1 MPVVNNENFD
11 WIMIKLASAEDIKEW
26 SKGEVVIPDTV
37 NYRTGKPKEGGL
49 FCEKIFWPVKNYE
62 CSCGKYKGVRY
73 KGIVCDRCWV
83 EVVSSRVR
91 RERMGHIK
99 LNSPVVHIWYYKA
112 NPSVIGGLLNL
123 SSKEIEKIINYV
135 KYVVLDVNE
144 KQKEN
149 IIKTLDRDYH
159 NKVNEIEQIFE
170 KEVLELEKK
179 DLSKEQY
186 QKEYEA
192 LVALKNQ
199 NLEQLKKEY
208 SDLKSRLKT
217 LTKGSTIH
225 EKDYRMIYY
234 RYEGAFEFGS
244 GVEALQRM
252 LKELDVKKEIENLI
266 EQLKHTKGKK
276 REDLFKR
283 LRIFVSFYTSGV
295 KPESTILEYLPV
307 IPADLRP
314 IVQLDG
320 GKFASS
326 DINVF
331 YRRVLMRNIRLKKMI
346 DAGMPEVV
354 KRNEIRLLQEAVNNL
369 ILGERNQSGKTGSG
383 VKVYKSLTDI
393 LIGKEGRFRKNLLG
407 KRVDYSGRSVIT
419 VGPELKLNECW
430 VPLYIA
436 VRIFTPFI
444 ISRLLKLKYAHTPKQ
459 AEKMIKEEN
468 PVVLKI
474 LKDVIKDKYVLL
486 NRAPTLHRLGIQG
499 FKIKLM
505 PGKTIRLHPLVCPA
519 FNADFDGDQMWLHL
533 PISEEAQK
541 EVDKYVASDKNILK
555 PGSGEPI
562 IAPTQELILG
572 MYYLTHDDKSGEE
585 KGIFADMEAVL
596 KAYEEGNVDIK
607 DKVTF
612 VFNDKSITTI
622 VGRVILNDIL
632 PEDMRFVDKTFRKK
646 DLKILLDDLYEN
658 YGREI
663 TVQVA
668 DKLKEFGFKYA
679 TKSAVTMNAYDFIIP
694 EEKKKLIEEG
704 DEKVKK
710 IHDAWYKGLITAEE
724 KHNQII
730 AVWTDIKARIE
741 EALKKYYGEGN
752 DLFTMLDSGAK
763 WNRGQLTQMAG
774 MKWLVSNPK
783 GEVIE
788 LPIKSSA
795 IEGFDTLE
803 YFIAAHSARKGKA
816 DTALKTAESGYLT
829 RKLVDANQDMIVREE
844 DCGTDKY
851 LVITKE
857 EVEQK
862 RSSLFEEAFGRVLA
876 EDLVDAKGKV
886 LLPKDE
892 MIRKKHKEIFDNNEI
907 DYIKVRSPLTCNTP
921 SGVCQKCYGMD
932 LWDRQLV
939 RVWTPVG
946 VIASQSIWEPG
957 TQLTMRTFHSGWV
970 ASAEWDMTQG
980 IKRIEQ
986 LFEVRTPKNPA
997 VIAPFD
1003 GQVSVY
1009 NSGNYIKLKIVGEQE
1024 KKPYLV
1030 KPGYTIVVKEGEV
1043 LRKGAEYAVKG
1054 KSKLK
1059 VDEEWVVLKVEKD
1072 KIILGVQKVFEAD
1085 VHTNLGLKVKDGEK
1099 VYKGQ
1104 VLTGGVIDLRQ
1115 YRKIVGDLET
1125 QKYIVDEIKKVYVSQ
1140 WQELNNKYVELV
1152 VKNLFSRVY
1161 IEDVG
1166 DAPLVPGQ
1174 IIKYEDYIK
1183 IVDELEK
1190 LGKHPPKGER
1200 LVMGLT
1206 NLAKS
1211 TDSWLSAASFQETM
1225 RILVAASIRGDI
1237 DKLEDLKSNVILGRK
1252 LPIGE
1257 NFPGTDK
1264 MKEDVAKEIEEVEK
1278 ELENK

>member
-1 MPVVNNENFD
+1 MPIVNNDNFD

-26 SKGEVVIPDTV
+26 SKWEVVIPDTV
-37 NYRTGKPKEGGL
+37 NYRTWKPKEGGL

-99 LNSPVVHIWYYKA
+99 LNAPVVHIWYYKA

-149 IIKTLDRDYH
+149 IVKTLDRDYH

-170 KEVLELEKK
+170 KEVVELEKK
-179 DLSKEQY
+179 WLSQEEYK
-186 QKEYEA
+186 KEYEA

-217 LTKGSTIH
+217 LTKWSTIH

-252 LKELDVKKEIENLI
+252 LKELDLKKEIDNI
-266 EQLKHTKGKK
+266 VNQLRHTKGKK

-283 LRIFVSFYTSGV
+283 LRIFVAFYTSGV

-326 DINVF
+326 DINIF

-369 ILGERNQSGKTGSG
+369 ILWERNQSGRTWSG

-407 KRVDYSGRSVIT
+407 KRVDYSWRSVIT
-419 VGPELKLNECW
+419 VGPELKLDECW

-468 PVVLKI
+468 PIVLKI

-505 PGKTIRLHPLVCPA
+505 PWKTIRLHPLVCPA
-519 FNADFDGDQMWLHL
+519 FNADFDWDQMWLHL

-541 EVDKYVASDKNILK
+541 EVEKYVASDKNILK

-562 IAPTQELILG
+562 IAPTQELILWI
-572 MYYLTHDDKSGEE
+572 YYLTHDNNSWEE
-585 KGIFADMEAVL
+585 KWLFANMDAVI
-596 KAYEEGNVDIK
+596 KAYEDGDVDIK
-607 DKVTF
+607 DKVSF
-612 VFNDKSITTI
+612 VYNWKPIKTI
-622 VGRVILNDIL
+622 VGRVILNSIL
-632 PEDMRFVDKTFRKK
+632 PENMRFIDKTFRKK
-646 DLKILLDDLYEN
+646 DLKQLLDDLYEEN
-658 YGREI
+658 WREV

-668 DKLKEFGFKYA
+668 DKLKEFWFKYA

-704 DEKVKK
+704 NEKVKK
-710 IHDAWYKGLITAEE
+710 IHDAWYKGLITSEE
-724 KHNQII
+724 KHNQIV

-741 EALKKYYGEGN
+741 EALKKYYKEWN
-752 DLFTMLDSGAK
+752 DLYTMLDSGAK
-763 WNRGQLTQMAG
+763 WNRWQLTQMAG

-795 IEGFDTLE
+795 IEWFDTLE

-851 LVITKE
+851 LIITKE
-857 EVEQK
+857 EVEEK
-862 RSSLFEEAFGRVLA
+862 RSSLFEESFGRILA
-876 EDLVDAKGKV
+876 DDLVDVNWNV
-886 LLPKDE
+886 LKKKWE
-892 MIRKKHKEIFDNNEI
+892 MIRKKDKKLFEENEI
-907 DYIKVRSPLTCNTP
+907 EYVKVRSPLTCNTS

-939 RVWTPVG
+939 RVWTPVW

-1003 GQVSVY
+1003 GVVHVY
-1009 NSGNYIKLKIVGEQE
+1009 SSWNYIKIKIVGEQE
-1024 KKPYLV
+1024 KKVYLI
-1030 KPGYTIVVKEGEV
+1030 KPGYTVVVKEWEV
-1043 LRKGAEYAVKG
+1043 LKKWSEFAVKW

-1059 VDEEWVVLKVEKD
+1059 VNEEWVVLEVSKD
-1072 KIILGVQKVFEAD
+1072 KIVLWVQKVFETE
-1085 VHTNLGLKVKDGEK
+1085 VHTNLWLKVKDGDK
-1099 VYKGQ
+1099 VYKWQ
-1104 VLTGGVIDLRQ
+1104 VLTGWVIDLRE
-1115 YRKIVGDLET
+1115 YRKIVGDLEA

-1183 IVDELEK
+1183 IVEELEK
-1190 LGKHPPKGER
+1190 LGKKPPKGDR
-1200 LVMGLT
+1200 LVMWLT

-1225 RILVAASIRGDI
+1225 RILVWASIRWDI

-1252 LPIGE
+1252 LPIWE
-1257 NFPGTDK
+1257 NFPGPDK
-1264 MKEDVAKEIEEVEK
+1264 MKEDIAKEIEEVEK
-1278 ELENK
+1278 EVGNK

>member
-1 MPVVNNENFD
+1 MSVVNNENFD
-11 WIMIKLASAEDIKEW
+11 WIMIKLASADEIKEW
-26 SKGEVVIPDTV
+26 SKWEITIPDTV
-37 NYRTGKPKEGGL
+37 NYRTGKPKEWGL
-49 FCEKIFWPVKNYE
+49 FCEKIFWPTKNYE

-135 KYVVLDVNE
+135 KYVVLNVNE

-179 DLSKEQY
+179 ELSQNEYK
-186 QKEYEA
+186 KEYEA
-192 LVALKNQ
+192 LLALKEQ
-199 NLEQLKKEY
+199 NLDQLKKEY

-234 RYEGAFEFGS
+234 RYEGAFDFGS
-244 GVEALQRM
+244 GVEALQAM
-252 LKELDVKKEIENLI
+252 LKEVNIKEEIDNLI
-266 EQLKHTKGKK
+266 SQLKHTKGKK
-276 REDLFKR
+276 RDDLFKR
-283 LRIFVSFYTSGV
+283 LKIFVSFYTSGV
-295 KPESTILEYLPV
+295 KPESTILENLPV

-369 ILGERNQSGKTGSG
+369 LVWEKNQSGKAGSG

-393 LIGKEGRFRKNLLG
+393 LVGKEGRFRKNLLG

-444 ISRLLKLKYAHTPKQ
+444 ISKLLKLKYAHTPKQ
-459 AEKMIKEEN
+459 AEKMIKDEN
-468 PVVLKI
+468 PIVLKI
-474 LKDVIKDKYVLL
+474 LKEVIKDKYVLL

-562 IAPTQELILG
+562 ITPTQELILG

-596 KAYEEGNVDIK
+596 KAYEEWIIDIK

-612 VFNDKSITTI
+612 VFNWKPITTI
-622 VGRVILNDIL
+622 VGRVIMNDIL
-632 PEDMRFVDKTFRKK
+632 PENMRFIDKTFRKK
-646 DLKILLDDLYEN
+646 DLKLLLDEVYETN
-658 YGREI
+658 WRQA
-663 TVQVA
+663 TVFVA
-668 DKLKEFGFKYA
+668 DKLKEYGFKYA
-679 TKSAVTMNAYDFIIP
+679 TKSAVTMNAYDFVVP
-694 EEKKKLIEEG
+694 EEKKDLIAEG
-704 DEKVKK
+704 NEKVRI
-710 IHDAWYKGLITAEE
+710 IHDAWYKGLITSGE
-724 KHNQII
+724 KHNQ
-730 AVWTDIKARIE
+730 VVSTWTDIKARIE
-741 EALKKYYGEGN
+741 ESLKKYYFEGN
-752 DLFTMLDSGAK
+752 DLYTMLDSGAK
-763 WNRGQLTQMAG
+763 WNRWQLTQMAG

-783 GEVIE
+783 GEIIE

-795 IEGFDTLE
+795 IEWFDTLE

-844 DCGTDKY
+844 DCWTDKY
-851 LVITKE
+851 LVVTKE
-857 EVEQK
+857 EVEEK
-862 RSSLFEEAFGRVLA
+862 RTSLFEESFGRVLA
-876 EDLVDAKGKV
+876 EDLVDTSGNVLKAKW
-886 LLPKDE
+886 E
-892 MIRKKHKEIFDNNEI
+892 MIRKKDKKLFDENDI
-907 DYIKVRSPLTCNTP
+907 DYVKVRSPLTCNTP
-921 SGVCQKCYGMD
+921 SGVCQKCFGMD
-932 LWDRQLV
+932 LWNRELV
-939 RVWTPVG
+939 KIWTPVG
-946 VIASQSIWEPG
+946 VVASQSIWEPG

-986 LFEVRTPKNPA
+986 LFEVRAPKNPA

-1003 GQVSVY
+1003 GQISVY
-1009 NSGNYIKLKIVGEQE
+1009 NSGNYIKIKVVWEQE

-1030 KPGYTIVVKEGEV
+1030 KPWYSVVVKEWEV
-1043 LRKGAEYAVKG
+1043 LKKWTEYAVKW

-1059 VDEEWVVLKVEKD
+1059 VEDEWIVVKVSKDEVVLA
-1072 KIILGVQKVFEAD
+1072 VQKVFEED
-1085 VHTNLGLKVKDGEK
+1085 VHANLWVKVKDWDK
-1099 VYKGQ
+1099 VYKWQ
-1104 VLTGGVIDLRQ
+1104 VLTGWVIDLRT
-1115 YRKIVGDLET
+1115 YRKVVWDLET
-1125 QKYIVDEIKKVYVSQ
+1125 QKYVVDEIKKVYVSQ

-1166 DAPLVPGQ
+1166 DAPLIPGQ

-1190 LGKHPPKGER
+1190 LWKQAPKWDR
-1200 LVMGLT
+1200 LIIGLT
-1206 NLAKS
+1206 KLAKS
-1211 TDSWLSAASFQETM
+1211 TDSWMSAASFQETM
-1225 RILVAASIRGDI
+1225 RILVSSSIRWDI
-1237 DKLEDLKSNVILGRK
+1237 DKLDDLKSNVILGRK
-1252 LPIGE
+1252 LPIGD
-1257 NFPGTDK
+1257 NFPWIDK
-1264 MKEDVAKEIEEVEK
+1264 MTEDIAKEIEDVEK
-1278 ELENK
+1278 EIDKE

>member
-1 MPVVNNENFD
+1 MPVVNKDNFD
-11 WIMIKLASAEDIKEW
+11 WIMIKLASAEEIKEW
-26 SKGEVVIPDTV
+26 SKWEVIIPDTV
-37 NYRTGKPKEGGL
+37 NYRTGKPKEWWL

-73 KGIVCDRCWV
+73 KWIVCDRCWV

-91 RERMGHIK
+91 RERMWHIK
-99 LNSPVVHIWYYKA
+99 LNAPVVHIWYYKA

-135 KYVVLDVNE
+135 KYVVLSVNE
-144 KQKEN
+144 AQKQN

-159 NKVNEIEQIFE
+159 NKVNEIEQLFE
-170 KEVLELEKK
+170 KEVA
-179 DLSKEQY
+179 DLSSKNLSQEEY
-186 QKEYEA
+186 KKEYEK
-192 LVALKNQ
+192 LLALKNQ
-199 NLEQLKKEY
+199 NLEYIKKEY

-217 LTKGSTIH
+217 LTVGSTIH
-225 EKDYRMIYY
+225 EKDYRLVYY

-244 GVEALQRM
+244 GAEALQKM
-252 LKELDVKKEIENLI
+252 LKNLNLKKEIEKII

-283 LRIFVSFYTSGV
+283 LKIFVSFYTSGV

-326 DINVF
+326 DINIF

-369 ILGERNQSGKTGSG
+369 ILGERNQSGKTGSW

-407 KRVDYSGRSVIT
+407 KRVDYSWRSVIT
-419 VGPELKLNECW
+419 VGPELKLNECG

-444 ISRLLKLKYAHTPKQ
+444 IARLLKLKYAYTPKQ
-459 AEKMIKEEN
+459 AEKMIKDED

-474 LKDVIKDKYVLL
+474 LKDIVKDKYVLL

-505 PGKTIRLHPLVCPA
+505 PWKTIRLHPLVCPA
-519 FNADFDGDQMWLHL
+519 FNADFDWDQMGLHL
-533 PISEEAQK
+533 PISEEAQE

-555 PGSGEPI
+555 PGSWEPI
-562 IAPTQELILG
+562 ITPTQELILG
-572 MYYLTHDDKSGEE
+572 IYYLTHDDETWE
-585 KGIFADMEAVL
+585 NKGFYKNMEDVL
-596 KAYEEGNVDIK
+596 KAYKEQEVDIK

-612 VFNDKSITTI
+612 IFNGKPFTTI

-632 PEDMRFVDKTFRKK
+632 PEEYRFVDKTFRKK
-646 DLKILLDDLYEN
+646 DLKQLLDDLYEN
-658 YGREI
+658 FGREV
-663 TVQVA
+663 TVKVA
-668 DKLKEFGFKYA
+668 DKLKEFWFKYA

-704 DEKVKK
+704 NEKVKK
-710 IHDAWYKGLITAEE
+710 IHDAWYKGLITTKE
-724 KHNQII
+724 KHDQIV

-741 EALKKYYGEGN
+741 EALKKYYGPGN

-788 LPIKSSA
+788 LPIKSAA
-795 IEGFDTLE
+795 IEWFGTLE

-829 RKLVDANQDMIVREE
+829 RKLVDSTQEMIVREE
-844 DCGTDKY
+844 DCWTDKF
-851 LVITKE
+851 LLITQWDVE
-857 EVEQK
+857 ERK
-862 RSSLFEEAFGRVLA
+862 STLFDEVFGRILA
-876 EDLVDAKGKV
+876 DDLVDINWKV
-886 LLPKDE
+886 LKKKWE
-892 MIRKKHKEIFDNNEI
+892 MIKKSDKKLFDENIIESV
-907 DYIKVRSPLTCNTP
+907 KVRSPLTCNTP

-932 LWDRQLV
+932 LGDRNLV

-946 VIASQSIWEPG
+946 VIASQSIGEPG

-970 ASAEWDMTQG
+970 ASAEGDMTQG

-1003 GQVSVY
+1003 GVVSIH
-1009 NSGNYIKLKIVGEQE
+1009 STGNYVKIKIVGEQE
-1024 KKPYLV
+1024 KKPYFV
-1030 KPGYTIVVKEGEV
+1030 KPGYTIVVKEWEI
-1043 LRKGAEYAVKG
+1043 LKKGSEYAVKG

-1059 VDEEWVVLKVEKD
+1059 VEEEGIVLKVEKD
-1072 KIILGVQKVFEAD
+1072 KIVLWIQKVYETEAH
-1085 VHTNLGLKVKDGEK
+1085 VNLGLKVKDGDK
-1099 VYKGQ
+1099 VYKWD
-1104 VLTGGVIDLRQ
+1104 LITWGVIDLRE
-1115 YRKIVGDLET
+1115 YRKIMGDLET
-1125 QKYIVDEIKKVYVSQ
+1125 QKYIVSEIKKVYAGQ
-1140 WQELNNKYVELV
+1140 WQELNSKYVELV

-1166 DAPLVPGQ
+1166 DAPLIPGQ
-1174 IIKYEDYIK
+1174 IVKYEDYIK
-1183 IVDELEK
+1183 IVDELKK
-1190 LGKHPPKGER
+1190 LWKHPPKGER
-1200 LVMGLT
+1200 LILGLT

-1225 RILVAASIRGDI
+1225 RILVGASIRGDI

-1252 LPIGE
+1252 LPIWE
-1257 NFPGTDK
+1257 NFPGTEK
-1264 MKEDVAKEIEEVEK
+1264 MKEDIAKEIEEVEK
-1278 ELENK
+1278 EIDK